1 MKPLQDTIFLQGEKI
16 ALATLKESH
25 IRGLVAI
32 AKNPLIWQ
40 HLPIAGWQKPVF
52 DAWLLETLHL
62 KKMQSVHPFV
72 VLDKNTGEILGT
84 SRFQDIYLEHRKLD
98 IGWTWFT
105 PSVWG
110 SGVNMEA
117 KSLMLHFA
125 FETFGAVRVGF
136 KVDEKNIRSQRAL
149 EKIGAI
155 REGVFR
161 KHMIRPD
168 GSARTSYFYS
178 ITDDDWQIVKYQL
191 KRLNN
196 PSALI
201 LNSLLHT
208 NDVSLTS
215 SR

>member
-1 MKPLQDTIFLQGEKI
+1 
-16 ALATLKESH
+16 
-25 IRGLVAI
+25 
-32 AKNPLIWQ
+32 
-40 HLPIAGWQKPVF
+40 
-52 DAWLLETLHL
+52 
-62 KKMQSVHPFV
+62 
-72 VLDKNTGEILGT
+72 
-84 SRFQDIYLEHRKLD
+84 
-98 IGWTWFT
+98 
-105 PSVWG
+105 
-110 SGVNMEA
+110 
-117 KSLMLHFA
+117 
-125 FETFGAVRVGF
+125 VRVGF

-168 GSARTSYFYS
+168 GSARTSFFYS

-208 NDVSLTS
+208 NDVSLS
-215 SR
+215 NSL